1 MMKKLFAV
9 LFVMLACVSVH
20 AQESDSKPRNAFEV
34 QGGLTLSSRY
44 NSRSYPGFV
53 EYGVGVG
60 AYAGAGYEVRFTP
73 KWSLMPK
80 VEFAYG
86 SNGTYGVLK
95 SLYWM
100 SFYTVSVPIMVNYRV
115 LLRDN
120 RALRF
125 GVGPYGETV
134 LGGRKDDGWR
144 ITKNQSFEVLSTVGV
159 RAEVALEL
167 GSLVLGVGY
176 KCSLRDKNIIDDLQT
191 FSLGVGYRF

>member
-9 LFVMLACVSVH
+9 LFVMLACVGVH
-20 AQESDSKPRNAFEV
+20 AQESESKPRNAFEV
-34 QGGLTLSSRY
+34 QGGLALSNLY
-44 NSRSYPGFV
+44 GDARSWVGC
-53 EYGVGVG
+53 GVGVG
-60 AYAGAGYEVRFTP
+60 AYAGAGYEIRFTP
-73 KWSLMPK
+73 HWSLMPK

-86 SNGTYGVLK
+86 SNGAYGVFK
-95 SLYWM
+95 PLYWM

-134 LGGRKDDGWR
+134 LGGRRDDGWR
-144 ITKNQSFEVLSTVGV
+144 VTKNQDFEVLSTVGV
-159 RAEVALEL
+159 RAEVAFEL

-176 KCSLRDKNIIDDLQT
+176 KCSLRDKNVIDDMQT

>member
-1 MMKKLFAV
+1 MMKKLFTV

-44 NSRSYPGFV
+44 NSRNYPGFV

-86 SNGTYGVLK
+86 SNCAKKMPTDQWY
-95 SLYWM
+95 SLYT
-100 SFYTVSVPIMVNYRV
+100 FSVPVLVNYRV
-115 LLRDN
+115 PLLDN
-120 RALRF
+120 WALRF
-125 GVGPYGETV
+125 GVGPYGEYI
-134 LGGRKDDGWR
+134 LGGRTQKGWN
-144 ITKNQSFEVLSTVGV
+144 IVTNQGFEMRVTAGV
-159 RAEVALEL
+159 KAEVAFEM
-167 GSLVLGVGY
+167 GCLVLGLGY
-176 KCSLRDKNIIDDLQT
+176 KCSFLDNNYISDMQT

>member
-34 QGGLTLSSRY
+34 QGGLTLSNLY
-44 NSRSYPGFV
+44 GDARSWVGC
-53 EYGVGVG
+53 GVGVG
-60 AYAGAGYEVRFTP
+60 AYAGAGYEIRFTP
-73 KWSLMPK
+73 HWSFMPK

-95 SLYWM
+95 PLYWM

-115 LLRDN
+115 QLRDN

-159 RAEVALEL
+159 RAEIALEL